1 MTPLDEK
8 QIMNQLN
15 DPKTRRRA
23 FEQLVNQYSEQLY
36 WQVRR
41 IVLSHDDAND
51 VLQNVFLKAWS
62 KLDTFHQD
70 SKISTWLYR
79 IALNE
84 SLDFMRKKKTQMVS
98 TDDDEMTVRNT
109 LMADEYFSGTE
120 VEAMLQEAI
129 AQLPDVQRTVFNMR
143 YFDDMKYSEIS
154 EILQTSEGSLKASYH
169 IIKQY
174 MMIEEEKHLRE
185 TVGTRNAFR
194 VPEGYF
200 EQFTAQVMEQ
210 LPEQQKARTTMLRP
224 WLYAAACTVVAVLMG
239 VTYYWHQNT
248 ADDMMADSNYY
259 EEVADYA
266 MIDNID
272 IYACLADNE

>member
-8 QIMNQLN
+8 QIMNQLK

-41 IVLSHDDAND
+41 IVLTHDDAND

-98 TDDDEMTVRNT
+98 TDDDEMTVGNT

-120 VEAMLQEAI
+120 VETMLQEAI

-169 IIKQY
+169 I
-174 MMIEEEKHLRE
+174 
-185 TVGTRNAFR
+185 
-194 VPEGYF
+194 
-200 EQFTAQVMEQ
+200 
-210 LPEQQKARTTMLRP
+210 
-224 WLYAAACTVVAVLMG
+224 AVKKISEFFKRR
-239 VTYYWHQNT
+239 
-248 ADDMMADSNYY
+248 D
-259 EEVADYA
+259 
-266 MIDNID
+266 
-272 IYACLADNE
+272 